1 MDYLLG
7 LGAFLLGYVFG
18 SIPCGLWLVQ
28 AFHGIDIRNYGSGNI
43 GTTNVFR
50 TVGPKTAAAVLIGDM
65 LKGILAL
72 YITSQFTQNPS
83 VVAVAALGALLGH
96 NYSLFL
102 GFKGGKGVAT
112 GLGLF
117 LYMLP
122 LGAAA
127 GFGIWVMIV
136 LITRYV
142 SLGSVVA
149 AVVAA
154 AAGWYLKE
162 HWPVCLSLSVTRIIS
177 TDYAM
182 EQKVKSSRGTWTLNN
197 NFRNKMVLILINQ
210 KGRSYGNGTKQ
221 SCGFEH
227 DIRKARLRENL
238 VLSCERRYFAGSD

>member
-1 MDYLLG
+1 MNYLLVIG
-7 LGAFLLGYVFG
+7 GFLLGYVFG

-72 YITSQFTQNPS
+72 YIIAKFADDPS
-83 VVAVAALGALLGH
+83 IVALTALGALLGH

-122 LGAAA
+122 WGAVA
-127 GFGIWVMIV
+127 GFAVWSVIV

-142 SLGSVVA
+142 SLGSIVA
-149 AVVAA
+149 AIVAA
-154 AAGWYLKE
+154 ATGWYLQY
-162 HWPVCLSLSVTRIIS
+162 PVPYAVFGMLACLFVIIRHK
-177 TDYAM
+177 DNI
-182 EQKVKSSRGTWTLNN
+182 KRLLDGTESKIKPGHMKDKN
-197 NFRNKMVLILINQ
+197 
-210 KGRSYGNGTKQ
+210 
-221 SCGFEH
+221 
-227 DIRKARLRENL
+227 
-238 VLSCERRYFAGSD
+238 

>member
-1 MDYLLG
+1 MNYMLVIG
-7 LGAFLLGYVFG
+7 GFLLGYVFG

-50 TVGPKTAAAVLIGDM
+50 TVGQKTAAAVLVGDM
-65 LKGILAL
+65 LKGIMAL
-72 YITSQFTQNPS
+72 YIISKFTADPTI
-83 VVAVAALGALLGH
+83 VAITALGALLGH

-122 LGAAA
+122 WGAVAA
-127 GFGIWVMIV
+127 FSVWAVIV

-142 SLGSVVA
+142 SLGSIVA

-154 AAGWYLKE
+154 ATGWYLQY
-162 HWPVCLSLSVTRIIS
+162 PVPYAVFGTLAGFFVIIRHK
-177 TDYAM
+177 DNIKRLI
-182 EQKVKSSRGTWTLNN
+182 EGTESKIRPGHLND
-197 NFRNKMVLILINQ
+197 NK
-210 KGRSYGNGTKQ
+210 
-221 SCGFEH
+221 
-227 DIRKARLRENL
+227 
-238 VLSCERRYFAGSD
+238 

>member
-1 MDYLLG
+1 MNYLFSIG
-7 LGAFLLGYVFG
+7 SFLLGYVFG

-50 TVGPKTAAAVLIGDM
+50 TVGPKTAAAVLAGDM

-72 YITSQFTQNPS
+72 YIVSKFMADPS
-83 VVAVAALGALLGH
+83 VVAITALGALLGH

-122 LGAAA
+122 WGALA
-127 GFGIWVMIV
+127 GFTVWVLIV

-149 AVVAA
+149 ALVAA
-154 AAGWYLKE
+154 AAGWYLKY
-162 HWPVCLSLSVTRIIS
+162 PLPYAVFGTLACLFVIIRHK
-177 TDYAM
+177 DNINRLM
-182 EQKVKSSRGTWTLNN
+182 NGTESKIKPGHLNN
-197 NFRNKMVLILINQ
+197 KN
-210 KGRSYGNGTKQ
+210 
-221 SCGFEH
+221 
-227 DIRKARLRENL
+227 
-238 VLSCERRYFAGSD
+238 

>member
-1 MDYLLG
+1 MNYMLVIG
-7 LGAFLLGYVFG
+7 GFLLGYVFG

-50 TVGPKTAAAVLIGDM
+50 TVGQKTAAAVLVGDM
-65 LKGILAL
+65 LKGIMAL
-72 YITSQFTQNPS
+72 YIISKFTADPTI
-83 VVAVAALGALLGH
+83 VAITALGALLGH

-122 LGAAA
+122 WGAVAA
-127 GFGIWVMIV
+127 FSVWAVIV

-142 SLGSVVA
+142 SLGSIVA

-154 AAGWYLKE
+154 ATGWYLQY
-162 HWPVCLSLSVTRIIS
+162 PVPYAVFGTLAGFFVIIRHK
-177 TDYAM
+177 DNIKRLI
-182 EQKVKSSRGTWTLNN
+182 EGTESKIRPGQLND
-197 NFRNKMVLILINQ
+197 NK
-210 KGRSYGNGTKQ
+210 
-221 SCGFEH
+221 
-227 DIRKARLRENL
+227 
-238 VLSCERRYFAGSD
+238 

>member
-1 MDYLLG
+1 MKYLFG
-7 LGAFLLGYVFG
+7 SGALLLGYVFG

-28 AFHGIDIRNYGSGNI
+28 AFHGIDIRDYGSRNI

-50 TVGPKTAAAVLIGDM
+50 TVGAKTAALVLIGDM
-65 LKGILAL
+65 LKGIAALAVISRFTANPAIVA
-72 YITSQFTQNPS
+72 IT
-83 VVAVAALGALLGH
+83 ALGALLGH

-122 LGAAA
+122 AGAAA
-127 GFGIWVMIV
+127 GFAVWALIV

-154 AAGWYLKE
+154 GTGWYLGYPLPYAVFGTLACLFVIIRHKE
-162 HWPVCLSLSVTRIIS
+162 NIS
-177 TDYAM
+177 
-182 EQKVKSSRGTWTLNN
+182 RL
-197 NFRNKMVLILINQ
+197 L
-210 KGRSYGNGTKQ
+210 NGTESK
-221 SCGFEH
+221 
-227 DIRKARLRENL
+227 IKAGHLEDKN
-238 VLSCERRYFAGSD
+238 

>member
-1 MDYLLG
+1 MNYLFSIG
-7 LGAFLLGYVFG
+7 GFLLGYVFG

-72 YITSQFTQNPS
+72 YIMSKFMADPS
-83 VVAVAALGALLGH
+83 VVAITALGALLGH

-122 LGAAA
+122 WGALA
-127 GFGIWVMIV
+127 GFTVWVIIV

-142 SLGSVVA
+142 SLGSVIAALVA
-149 AVVAA
+149 AV
-154 AAGWYLKE
+154 AGWYLKY
-162 HWPVCLSLSVTRIIS
+162 PFPYAVFGTLACLFVIIRHK
-177 TDYAM
+177 D
-182 EQKVKSSRGTWTLNN
+182 N
-197 NFRNKMVLILINQ
+197 IN
-210 KGRSYGNGTKQ
+210 RLMNGTESKIKP
-221 SCGFEH
+221 GH
-227 DIRKARLRENL
+227 LNDKN
-238 VLSCERRYFAGSD
+238 

>member
-1 MDYLLG
+1 MNYMLVIG
-7 LGAFLLGYVFG
+7 GFLLGYVFG

-50 TVGPKTAAAVLIGDM
+50 TVGQKTAAVVLVGDM
-65 LKGILAL
+65 LKGIMAL
-72 YITSQFTQNPS
+72 YIISKFTADPTI
-83 VVAVAALGALLGH
+83 VAITALGALLGH

-122 LGAAA
+122 WGAVAA
-127 GFGIWVMIV
+127 FSVWAVIV

-142 SLGSVVA
+142 SLASIVA

-154 AAGWYLKE
+154 ATGWYLQY
-162 HWPVCLSLSVTRIIS
+162 PVPYAVFGTLAGFFVIIRHK
-177 TDYAM
+177 DNIKRLI
-182 EQKVKSSRGTWTLNN
+182 EGTESKIRPGHLND
-197 NFRNKMVLILINQ
+197 NK
-210 KGRSYGNGTKQ
+210 
-221 SCGFEH
+221 
-227 DIRKARLRENL
+227 
-238 VLSCERRYFAGSD
+238 

>member
-1 MDYLLG
+1 MNYLL
-7 LGAFLLGYVFG
+7 LIGAFLLGYVFG

-43 GTTNVFR
+43 GATNVFR
-50 TVGPKTAAAVLIGDM
+50 TVGPATAVAVLVGDM

-72 YITSQFTQNPS
+72 YIIAKFVANPS
-83 VVAVAALGALLGH
+83 IVALTALGALLGH

-102 GFKGGKGVAT
+102 SFKGGKGVAT

-122 LGAAA
+122 WGAAA
-127 GFGIWVMIV
+127 GFFIWVVIV

-154 AAGWYLKE
+154 VAGWYMDYPFPYAVFGTLA
-162 HWPVCLSLSVTRIIS
+162 CLFVIIRHK
-177 TDYAM
+177 DNIKRLM
-182 EQKVKSSRGTWTLNN
+182 DGTESKIKPGHLND
-197 NFRNKMVLILINQ
+197 KI
-210 KGRSYGNGTKQ
+210 
-221 SCGFEH
+221 
-227 DIRKARLRENL
+227 
-238 VLSCERRYFAGSD
+238 

>member
-1 MDYLLG
+1 MNYLL
-7 LGAFLLGYVFG
+7 LIGAFLLGYVFG

-43 GTTNVFR
+43 GATNVFR
-50 TVGPKTAAAVLIGDM
+50 TVGPATAVAVLVGDM

-72 YITSQFTQNPS
+72 YIIAKFVANPS
-83 VVAVAALGALLGH
+83 IVALTALGALLGH

-102 GFKGGKGVAT
+102 SFKGGKGVAT

-122 LGAAA
+122 WGAAA
-127 GFGIWVMIV
+127 GFCIWVVIV

-154 AAGWYLKE
+154 VAGWYMDYPFPYAVFGTLA
-162 HWPVCLSLSVTRIIS
+162 CLFVIIRHK
-177 TDYAM
+177 DNIKRLM
-182 EQKVKSSRGTWTLNN
+182 DGTESKIKPGHLND
-197 NFRNKMVLILINQ
+197 KI
-210 KGRSYGNGTKQ
+210 
-221 SCGFEH
+221 
-227 DIRKARLRENL
+227 
-238 VLSCERRYFAGSD
+238 